1 MIRQHERN
9 KKKKSSLAQSFN
21 RYKNQVTGN
30 VLKSIKMA
38 GTDVLDSLVSPLVL
52 VEVLKEAGVQAL
64 AWKPETLCS
73 YLDRK
78 YTGWSDSK
86 IAEALDHFHTTG
98 EIQTSVPALVRHK
111 LYAIRII
118 MTSDTAHH
126 EWHIFEKVGG
136 AFNDRLADF
145 STTEPM
151 SPIECACTVALIDK
165 IRPDKFSNEIA
176 AYVAASCHLDGIY
189 TLEPCKWLNFAEGHL
204 RSMNESSAKRAFSD
218 SIAKEIAGK
227 LESVQKSDYVLKEDF
242 TDIQALKLLALNE
255 AGNSVVA

>member
-1 MIRQHERN
+1 MIKSRSES
-9 KKKKSSLAQSFN
+9 KKREKDRGSFS
-21 RYKNQVTGN
+21 RYTYQVANN
-30 VLKSIKMA
+30 VLKSMKMSSTNLRDPLMSPLALADLLKAA
-38 GTDVLDSLVSPLVL
+38 GPQSLV
-52 VEVLKEAGVQAL
+52 
-64 AWKPETLCS
+64 WKPETLFS
-73 YLDRK
+73 YLDKK
-78 YTGWSDSK
+78 YNGWSPEQLTK
-86 IAEALDHFHTTG
+86 ALDHFHETG
-98 EIQTSVPALVRHK
+98 EIVSDIPSLVRQK
-111 LYAIRII
+111 LFSIRII
-118 MTSDTAHH
+118 ITSDTAHR
-126 EWHIFEKVGG
+126 EWNIFEKVGS

-145 STTEPM
+145 GSVEPLV
-151 SPIECACTVALIDK
+151 PVECARTVALIDK